1 MPLELIRF
9 ELLLPAFGLV
19 LARSAGLVLGVP
31 MLASEAIPRV
41 AKVWLSVTLA
51 LVVFPLAAPLLP
63 RSLTLTH
70 AVAGMVGEFLIGEIL
85 GLAAG
90 AVFMAAEVAGKAIS
104 HQSGLAL
111 GEVYNPISDTTT
123 TELDQIWFFATLMIF
138 IALRG
143 HIAVVDV
150 LLTSFRQVP
159 PLMMPVDGS
168 LGEFLSGM
176 MRGVFEAALRLAGP
190 AILALLLSSLILGVL
205 TKTMPQLNVL
215 SVGFSFKIA
224 IALIMVGVTI
234 ALSHDL
240 VCDVLFDGLDR
251 AGALFEHASRTLAHG
266 R

>member
-31 MLASEAIPRV
+31 MLASETIPSV
-41 AKVWLSVTLA
+41 VKVWLSVTLA

-63 RSLTLTH
+63 QSLTLSQ
-70 AVAGMVGEFLIGEIL
+70 AAAGMVGELMIGLIL
-85 GLAAG
+85 GLAASV
-90 AVFMAAEVAGKAIS
+90 VFLAAEVAGKMIS

-111 GEVYNPISDTTT
+111 GQVYNPISDTTS

-138 IALRG
+138 MALRG

-150 LLTSFRQVP
+150 LLNSFRQVP
-159 PLMMPVDGS
+159 PMMMPVDAA
-168 LGEFLSGM
+168 LADFLAGL
-176 MRGVFEAALRLAGP
+176 MRGVFEVALRLAGP
-190 AILALLLSSLILGVL
+190 AILALLLSSLVMGVL

-215 SVGFSFKIA
+215 SVGFSIKIA
-224 IALIMVGVTI
+224 TAVIMVGVTI
-234 ALSHDL
+234 SLSED
-240 VCDVLFDGLDR
+240 VICDTLFDSLDQT
-251 AGALFEHASRTLAHG
+251 GALFEHASRTLIHG